1 MGVHL
6 NYRFDPG
13 FEAVPGEDGLQL
25 SNPLFRILA
34 AVKDGG
40 SIGGAARALGLSYRY
55 VWGFLKEQ
63 EVALG
68 KPLLASRAGQSAR
81 LSDFGERLVWAERRV
96 HARLMPRAEELAA
109 QLDNELL
116 LAVRPELKPLI
127 VSTSHDLLFAALR
140 DRVRQRAEVLLEFEY
155 LGSGKALDRLN
166 DGECAVAGVHMPL
179 NDLHLCQ
186 RGSVVHTRIGRR
198 LKLGDH
204 KLIRFATR
212 SQGFMVPRGNPL
224 GIRGITDLRRAG
236 VRFVNRQAGSGT
248 RVLFDELLVQHGVPG
263 MAIEGYGD
271 METTHLAVA
280 ACVAADVANC
290 GFGLKAAAAR
300 FGLDFIPLVE
310 EQFFLVCHKP
320 ALESWE
326 MQAILDV
333 LRSAE
338 FRALAEAVP
347 GYSAVDAGQII
358 SLRRTLPWYK

>member
-6 NYRFDPG
+6 NYRFEPG
-13 FEAVPGEDGLQL
+13 SAAIPGEEGLQL
-25 SNPLFRILA
+25 ENPLFRILA
-34 AVKDGG
+34 AVREGG
-40 SIGGAARALGLSYRY
+40 SISCAAKTLGLSYRY

-63 EVALG
+63 ETALG
-68 KPLLASRAGQSAR
+68 RPLLAGRAGQSAR
-81 LSDFGERLVWAERRV
+81 LSEFGERLVWAERRA

-116 LAVRPELKPLI
+116 LAVKPELRPLL
-127 VSTSHDLLFAALR
+127 VSTSHDLLFSALR

-155 LGSGKALDRLN
+155 LGSAKALDRLN
-166 DGECAVAGVHMPL
+166 RGECALAGVHMPL

-186 RGSVVHTRIGRR
+186 RGSVVHSRIGRR

-212 SQGFMVPRGNPL
+212 SQGFMVSRGNPL
-224 GIRGITDLRRAG
+224 GIRSVGDLRRPG
-236 VRFVNRQAGSGT
+236 VHFVNRQAGSGT
-248 RVLFDELLVQHGVPG
+248 RVLFDEFLVQHGVPG

-271 METTHLAVA
+271 VETTHLAVA
-280 ACVAADVANC
+280 ACVAAGVANC

-300 FGLDFIPLVE
+300 FGLGFVPMVD

-320 ALESWE
+320 VLDSAPL
-326 MQAILDV
+326 QAILEV

-338 FRALAEAVP
+338 FRSLAATVP
-347 GYSAVDAGQII
+347 GYAADEAGQII

>member
-6 NYRFDPG
+6 NYRFDTG
-13 FEAVPGEDGLQL
+13 SSAFPGEDGLQL
-25 SNPLFRILA
+25 ESPLFRILS
-34 AVKDGG
+34 AVRDGG
-40 SIGGAARALGLSYRY
+40 SISGAAKVLGLSYRY

-63 EVALG
+63 EIALG
-68 KPLLASRAGQSAR
+68 KPLLAGRAGQSAR
-81 LSDFGERLVWAERRV
+81 LSEFGERLVWAERRI

-116 LAVRPELKPLI
+116 LAVRPELQPLI
-127 VSTSHDLLFAALR
+127 VSTSHDLLFSALR
-140 DRVRQRAEVLLEFEY
+140 DRVRQRADVLLEFEY
-155 LGSGKALDRLN
+155 LGSAKALDRLN
-166 DGECAVAGVHMPL
+166 KGECALAGVHMPL
-179 NDLHLCQ
+179 GDLHLCP
-186 RGSVVHTRIGRR
+186 RGSVVHSRIGRR

-204 KLIRFATR
+204 NLIRFATR

-224 GIRGITDLRRAG
+224 GIRTVADLRRSG

-271 METTHLAVA
+271 AETTHLAVA
-280 ACVAADVANC
+280 ACVAAGVANC
-290 GFGLKAAAAR
+290 GFGLKAAAGR
-300 FGLDFIPLVE
+300 FGLDFVPAVD

-320 ALESWE
+320 VLESAAI
-326 MQAILDV
+326 QAVLEV

-338 FRALAEAVP
+338 FRALADAVP
-347 GYSAVDAGQII
+347 GYSVANAGQII